1 MKFHSIRFASAL
13 AILAIPTTAIVAMST
28 TALAQTP
35 LLATSGC
42 AKPAMPDA
50 TKKAIEASAPRPQRG
65 Y

>member
-1 MKFHSIRFASAL
+1 MMKFHSIRFASAL
-13 AILAIPTTAIVAMST
+13 AIFAMST
-28 TALAQTP
+28 TALAQIP

-50 TKKAIEASAPRPQRG
+50 PKKAIEAPAPRPQRG